1 MGSPSHL
8 LSVRWASAPSSGW
21 CGSQALLRGRV
32 ELGQMDAGPETT
44 AHAAW
49 EPQAG
54 LALQRGIVLGR
65 DRRQHKEH
73 SFQIMNKLSHDGA
86 ERIGS
91 FHPQIEP
98 VPPSPSEMDAG
109 TQRARRV
116 SQATQWAS
124 VWTGSQGFPTPSPLV
139 CPSDWPW
146 LHLIRPSPSQGGH
159 KFPSP
164 GDKAGSQAVPK
175 LEGDAGL
182 GPWSCQTW
190 SSAAQVPLHGPRRRL
205 CLPHSM
211 RPTKSQLKQ
220 SPGSRIPLNPSQRA
234 AFRLTSLNVRILF
247 RGLSVLKHSRQ
258 KLSLEPGHGA
268 CPQSC
273 AGGRWVTR
281 CGDSGRETEAGRP
294 RRRRWVVPGQGGA
307 PRVGWER
314 GPQQKPGETG
324 SPC

>member
-1 MGSPSHL
+1 MLCSLLFSL
-8 LSVRWASAPSSGW
+8 LS
-21 CGSQALLRGRV
+21 
-32 ELGQMDAGPETT
+32 
-44 AHAAW
+44 
-49 EPQAG
+49 AG
-54 LALQRGIVLGR
+54 LEQCRPCGTPI
-65 DRRQHKEH
+65 
-73 SFQIMNKLSHDGA
+73 SFQ
-86 ERIGS
+86 
-91 FHPQIEP
+91 
-98 VPPSPSEMDAG
+98 
-109 TQRARRV
+109 RV
-116 SQATQWAS
+116 SPGA
-124 VWTGSQGFPTPSPLV
+124 GSRKGE
-139 CPSDWPW
+139 
-146 LHLIRPSPSQGGH
+146 GGH

-220 SPGSRIPLNPSQRA
+220 SPGSRIPLSPSQWA

-281 CGDSGRETEAGRP
+281 YENSGRETEAGRP
-294 RRRRWVVPGQGGA
+294 RRGRWVVPGKEGSLGWDGKEVPNKSPGSRA
-307 PRVGWER
+307 LHAESHPWAWALVLPTVRVKCPFFLWAR
-314 GPQQKPGETG
+314 
-324 SPC
+324 